1 MTEKRFSSFSGY
13 EAQFGMSPQEAPALM
28 RTRSSKL
35 FIGVPKEKTFQEK
48 RVALTP
54 ESVSILVSNGH
65 RVMIET
71 KAGKGAHFTDND
83 YSEAGAEIV
92 ENHEQVFEA
101 EIVLKVAPLSEDEI
115 SLLKMHQILIS
126 PIHLPTLAADYIQ
139 KLMAKKITALAI
151 EYMKDES
158 GTFPFVRSISEIA
171 GSTVIVM
178 AAEYLSNANNGQG
191 ILLGGISGV
200 PPAKVVILG
209 AGVVGEF
216 AARTALGLGANVK
229 VFDNTIYKLMR
240 LQNNIGFRVYTSSM
254 YPDVL
259 LEEIATADVVV
270 GAIHS
275 ESGRSPILVTEEM
288 VQQMKKGSVIM
299 DVSIDQ
305 GGCFETSEITTHEN
319 PTFKKYGVIHY
330 CVPNIAS
337 RVARVASYANSNI
350 IYSRLLKSSE
360 FGGFEK
366 FLHYDVASRHGVYI
380 YRGRLTNKYLSER
393 FNIKY
398 TEIDLLFASK
408 M

>member
-126 PIHLPTLAADYIQ
+126 PIHLPTLSADYIQ

-151 EYMKDES
+151 EYMKD
-158 GTFPFVRSISEIA
+158 
-171 GSTVIVM
+171 
-178 AAEYLSNANNGQG
+178 
-191 ILLGGISGV
+191 
-200 PPAKVVILG
+200 
-209 AGVVGEF
+209 
-216 AARTALGLGANVK
+216 
-229 VFDNTIYKLMR
+229 
-240 LQNNIGFRVYTSSM
+240 
-254 YPDVL
+254 
-259 LEEIATADVVV
+259 
-270 GAIHS
+270 
-275 ESGRSPILVTEEM
+275 
-288 VQQMKKGSVIM
+288 
-299 DVSIDQ
+299 
-305 GGCFETSEITTHEN
+305 
-319 PTFKKYGVIHY
+319 
-330 CVPNIAS
+330 
-337 RVARVASYANSNI
+337 
-350 IYSRLLKSSE
+350 
-360 FGGFEK
+360 
-366 FLHYDVASRHGVYI
+366 
-380 YRGRLTNKYLSER
+380 
-393 FNIKY
+393 
-398 TEIDLLFASK
+398 
-408 M
+408 